1 MYDYKGRSDKEIS
14 FKKGDWLAIRGQLSA
29 DWWHGSLIKPSSK
42 TDSSNNKL
50 GYIPDKYV
58 ALRSSKRYALFN
70 SYFTYFE
77 IYLS

>member
-1 MYDYKGRSDKEIS
+1 MIIKDVVI
-14 FKKGDWLAIRGQLSA
+14 KKFHLKKVTGLLFEVNYQQ
-29 DWWHGSLIKPSSK
+29 GSLIKPSSK